1 MLILAGNAEHQFL
14 HTRDQFVAKIQLE
27 IDALTSRQGISPF
40 RLALAVDNLTDLID
54 QLHVVERASTTMY
67 REMPQCRTVRDRP
80 GYYGHKCA
88 FLAKT
93 HKLQRHSVVFRDNLM
108 SQYSNRHWIARQI
121 EAVDRYLD
129 L

>member
-1 MLILAGNAEHQFL
+1 M
-14 HTRDQFVAKIQLE
+14 QLE
-27 IDALTSRQGISPF
+27 IDVLTSRQGISPF

-54 QLHVVERASTTMY
+54 QLRVIKQYSATMY
-67 REMPQCRTVRDRP
+67 KEMPR
-80 GYYGHKCA
+80 CA

-93 HKLQRHSVVFRDNLM
+93 HKLQRHLVVFRDNLM
-108 SQYSNRHWIARQI
+108 SQYSNQHWIARQI

>member
-1 MLILAGNAEHQFL
+1 M
-14 HTRDQFVAKIQLE
+14 QLE
-27 IDALTSRQGISPF
+27 IDVLTSRQGISPF

-54 QLHVVERASTTMY
+54 QLRVIKQYSATMY
-67 REMPQCRTVRDRP
+67 KEMPRCRTVRDRP
-80 GYYGHKCA
+80 SYYGHRCA

-93 HKLQRHSVVFRDNLM
+93 HKLQRHLVVFRDNLM
-108 SQYSNRHWIARQI
+108 SQYSNQHWIARQI

>member
-1 MLILAGNAEHQFL
+1 MLIPAGNAEHQFPQ
-14 HTRDQFVAKIQLE
+14 TRDQFVANMQLE
-27 IDALTSRQGISPF
+27 IDVLTSRQGISPF

-54 QLHVVERASTTMY
+54 QLRVVERHSTTMY
-67 REMPQCRTVRDRP
+67 REMPRCRTVRDRP
-80 GYYGHKCA
+80 SYYGHRCE

-93 HKLQRHSVVFRDNLM
+93 HKLHRHLVVFRDNLM
-108 SQYSNRHWIARQI
+108 CQSSNQHWIARQI